1 MRYPADQREK
11 TRQRILDA
19 AATVFRRMGYQ
30 AASVDIVMAEA
41 GLTAGGF
48 YSHFSSKEELF
59 LESFLRTLREAR
71 TLTGQSVE
79 QLEGADRINAIV
91 ARYLSSAH
99 RGMIDSGCPLP
110 PLLADL
116 PRQKESVRR
125 GFDEIVAE
133 IITSLEPHL
142 QNTTV
147 TPPADHA
154 LAILSLMVGGMSLSR
169 AIADPA
175 LAERVLAAC
184 RSLASASLAEINVT
198 QRNAAASDDARS
210 PSQPGTKPKRRKPS

>member
-19 AATVFRRMGYQ
+19 AATVFRRLGYQ

-59 LESFLRTLREAR
+59 VESFLRTLREAR
-71 TLTGQSVE
+71 TLTGKSVE

-125 GFDEIVAE
+125 GFDEIIAE
-133 IITSLEPHL
+133 IITNLEPHL
-142 QNTTV
+142 QNTAV

-154 LAILSLMVGGMSLSR
+154 WAILALMVGGMSLSR

-184 RSLASASLAEINVT
+184 RSLAAVSLGESKVT
-198 QRNAAASDDARS
+198 QPDASTSDDVRS
-210 PSQPGTKPKRRKPS
+210 SSQPVTKPKQRKPS